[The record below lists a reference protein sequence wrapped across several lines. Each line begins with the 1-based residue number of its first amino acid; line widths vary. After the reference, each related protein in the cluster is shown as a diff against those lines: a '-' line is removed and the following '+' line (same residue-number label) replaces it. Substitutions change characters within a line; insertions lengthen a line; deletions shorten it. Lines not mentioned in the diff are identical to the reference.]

1 MVQARISMDIP
12 SPIAPVMS
20 RILLATDLSANAM
33 NAALYA
39 MELYGRDGPAFLL
52 VHCYQYPAPRIAYPF
67 NIDDI
72 ARGSEAGLERSRGS
86 LEAALPGKP
95 WPLVTECKEGSLT
108 AVLKAYEE
116 GPDPPRLVVMGA
128 RNTEGFPHFV
138 PGSLTAEVIK
148 RSDLPVLAVPEG
160 AGYHGLS
167 DVLLTDDGQ
176 AVGQETMA
184 VLSDLLQR
192 TGARLHV
199 LRMVNEAVP
208 ANAGPKGPSALEKA
222 VGHVP
227 HSYLHKSGEDLV
239 PLVNEALEETGAELV
254 VAVHHERS
262 FLERLFHRSTTAR
275 LAVYT
280 PVPLLVLQQ
289 RS

>member
-1 MVQARISMDIP
+1 MTQC
-12 SPIAPVMS
+12 PVMS
-20 RILLATDLSANAM
+20 RILLATDLSANAL

-39 MELYGRDGPAFLL
+39 IELYGREGPAFLL
-52 VHCYQYPAPRIAYPF
+52 VHCYQYPIPRTGFPF
-67 NIDDI
+67 SIDDI
-72 ARGSEAGLERSRGS
+72 ARGAEAGLERSKAS

-95 WPLVTECKEGSLT
+95 WPLTAECTEGSLMT
-108 AVLKAYEE
+108 VLKACKE

-138 PGSLTAEVIK
+138 PGSLTADVIK
-148 RSDLPVLAVPEG
+148 RSGMPVLAVPEE
-160 AGYHGLS
+160 AKYHGLS

-176 AVGQETMA
+176 GVEQGTMA

-199 LRMVNEAVP
+199 LRVVNEAVP
-208 ANAGPKGPSALEKA
+208 ADAGPSALEKA
-222 VGHVP
+222 VGQVP
-227 HSYLHKSGEDLV
+227 HSYLYKSGEDLV
-239 PLVNEALEETGAELV
+239 SLVNEALEETRADLV
-254 VAVHHERS
+254 VAVHHGRS
-262 FLERLFHRSTTAR
+262 FLERLFHRSASAR